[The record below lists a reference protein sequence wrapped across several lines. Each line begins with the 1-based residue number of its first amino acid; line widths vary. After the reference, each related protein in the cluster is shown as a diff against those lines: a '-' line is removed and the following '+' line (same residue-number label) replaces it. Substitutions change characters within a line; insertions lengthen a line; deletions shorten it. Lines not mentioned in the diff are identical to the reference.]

1 MQGKGECAPGGDP
14 GGGEAVDRRS
24 CGLCQCITPMI
35 VGIASDL
42 LKAEQTPSNTDGY
55 KATGEAALSSIQCVP
70 DGFPN
75 QEARGKVFSGGH
87 RQAAGVD
94 RVVNFG
100 GQWPTFGF
108 SPFHLRSPT
117 VNRC

>member
-1 MQGKGECAPGGDP
+1 M
-14 GGGEAVDRRS
+14 
-24 CGLCQCITPMI
+24 IT
-35 VGIASDL
+35 GIAPDL
-42 LKAEQTPSNTDGY
+42 LKAEQTPSNTDGD

-70 DGFPN
+70 DGFAN
-75 QEARGKVFSGGH
+75 QEASGEAFPGGH
-87 RQAAGVD
+87 SQATLVD
-94 RVVNFG
+94 GAVYFG